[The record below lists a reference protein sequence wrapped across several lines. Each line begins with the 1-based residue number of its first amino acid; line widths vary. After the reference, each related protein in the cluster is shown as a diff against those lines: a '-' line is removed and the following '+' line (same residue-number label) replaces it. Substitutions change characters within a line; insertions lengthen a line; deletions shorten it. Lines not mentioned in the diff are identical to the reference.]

1 MLRHVMQHA
10 GMTASNSDDPCSP
23 CSLPIAFGLFLV
35 KVAITLTFT
44 LCVGMWHVVMRQ
56 FGLGAIA
63 TFLSDPVLSGFS
75 TASAFLIGTSQLKH
89 LVGYD
94 LPRGSLPVTW

>member
-1 MLRHVMQHA
+1 MQV
-10 GMTASNSDDPCSP
+10 T
-23 CSLPIAFGLFLV
+23 IA
-35 KVAITLTFT
+35 FT
-44 LCVGMWHVVMRQ
+44 LCIGMWQFVMRI
-56 FGLGAIA
+56 FGVGAIA

-94 LPRGSLPVTW
+94 LKNASLPVVW